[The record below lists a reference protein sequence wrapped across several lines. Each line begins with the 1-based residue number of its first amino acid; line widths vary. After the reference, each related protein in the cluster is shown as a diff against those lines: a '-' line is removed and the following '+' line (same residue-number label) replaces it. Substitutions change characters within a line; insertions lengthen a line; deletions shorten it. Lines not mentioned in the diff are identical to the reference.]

1 MEDLFQVGVITAPHG
16 VRGEVKVFPTTDDN
30 ARFKNLKT
38 VLLDQGRGT
47 RELEIEGVKFFKNM
61 VILKFKGIDDR
72 NDVERMRQAKLLVTR
87 ENAVE
92 LGKDEYFIADL
103 IGIQV
108 VSDEGEELGHQGDV
122 GGKEHQDR
130 HQEDGTLSL
139 FGDEDAQDDA
149 HGAEAELEPG
159 HVPNRHPPDK
169 ILTCLQQFFHDSHL
183 PFPLSIPEKRGKVK
197 EKARLFAQILGRG
210 PCAPFTK
217 IFKDVGASFAEKLFL
232 G

>member
-108 VSDEGEELGHQGDV
+108 VSDEGEELGTISDV
-122 GGKEHQDR
+122 LQTGANDVYIVTDQNTGKEVLIPAIKDCILQVDVEQGFMKVHLL
-130 HQEDGTLSL
+130 DGLLS
-139 FGDEDAQDDA
+139 
-149 HGAEAELEPG
+149 
-159 HVPNRHPPDK
+159 
-169 ILTCLQQFFHDSHL
+169 
-183 PFPLSIPEKRGKVK
+183 EK
-197 EKARLFAQILGRG
+197 
-210 PCAPFTK
+210 
-217 IFKDVGASFAEKLFL
+217 
-232 G
+232 

>member
-103 IGIQV
+103 IGLSV
-108 VSDEGEELGHQGDV
+108 VTEEGKAL
-122 GGKEHQDR
+122 
-130 HQEDGTLSL
+130 GTLIDVITTGANDVYVVEMPSGREVL
-139 FGDEDAQDDA
+139 IPAIRDCILNVDDEEGKMTVHLLD
-149 HGAEAELEPG
+149 GLLE
-159 HVPNRHPPDK
+159 
-169 ILTCLQQFFHDSHL
+169 
-183 PFPLSIPEKRGKVK
+183 E
-197 EKARLFAQILGRG
+197 E
-210 PCAPFTK
+210 
-217 IFKDVGASFAEKLFL
+217 
-232 G
+232 